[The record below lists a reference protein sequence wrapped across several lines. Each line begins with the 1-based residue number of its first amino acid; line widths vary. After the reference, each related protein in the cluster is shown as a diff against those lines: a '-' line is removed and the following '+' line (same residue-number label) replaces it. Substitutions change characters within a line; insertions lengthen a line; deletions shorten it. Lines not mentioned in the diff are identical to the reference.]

1 MLKNISDKDFK
12 LLLFMF
18 LVVVI
23 VGIGYWG
30 IRPQLKAF
38 NSMQEEIEEAE
49 AEAELNDMKVMN
61 MGFVSVMASDYEV
74 KIKERRDEFYPIMK
88 SSEVDQMMTS
98 LAAGSNLEIFDLR
111 FSMPKKPTE
120 RMAYKYSEL
129 YARQLQ
135 QKAEYEAKLMADL
148 DTSSSGDEWED
159 LAEEAEAD
167 TKGKKKESKSKEDS
181 GVEEQVTLDIFGEAD
196 GYRPNTDIYAVPVT
210 MTVGGSKADLDRFI
224 NRLLSMDKRALVT
237 GYSWGEYRYVVRR
250 DAMGNIIPSTVDPE
264 DGVVRKTMT
273 VRIELYMCDTTNLES
288 QVPEQ
293 STETASEGSS
303 EVMKE

>member
-30 IRPQLKAF
+30 IWPQIKAYS
-38 NSMQEEIEEAE
+38 SMQEEIEEQE

-61 MGFVSVMASDYEV
+61 MGFVSAMATDYEL
-74 KIKERRDEFYPIMK
+74 KIKERKDEFYPIMK
-88 SSEVDQMMTS
+88 SSEVDQMMTA

-120 RMAYKYSEL
+120 RMAYRYSTL
-129 YARQLQ
+129 YAEQVK
-135 QKAEYEAKLMADL
+135 QKAEYEAKLMAEMGED
-148 DTSSSGDEWED
+148 SGDEWED

-167 TKGKKKESKSKEDS
+167 TKGKKKEKKDDS
-181 GVEEQVTLDIFGEAD
+181 EGDEQVTLDIFGEED

-210 MTVGGSKADLDRFI
+210 MTVGGSKADLDKFI
-224 NRLLSMDKRALVT
+224 NRLLNLDKRALIT

-250 DAMGNIIPSTVDPE
+250 DAEGNIIPSSVDPE
-264 DGVVRKTMT
+264 DGVVRKTLT

-288 QVPEQ
+288 QVPED
-293 STETASEGSS
+293 SAEGTSE
-303 EVMKE
+303 EAAE